1 MVIHT
6 KEKAK
11 ILKKLINSS
20 LSLGQIKHI
29 IYADDNGSSL
39 MGIKTGLKELGI
51 SSTVCECELSKEA
64 FEEMDFPV
72 ITQIRIEKE
81 IHFVVLYGIKNNKLI
96 LADPLKRK
104 IIRKKVDTFINGWIP
119 FILSVNDIALN
130 HKYYE
135 MEKCVIGKWEIYK
148 IISAQ
153 KGKIIISWLVS
164 ILIYITGILLTG
176 MYSAFFDVIIPNKYI
191 GIITSVLIGY
201 SQFLIINFF
210 LSYINSILSVKI
222 NNKIDELLTKKLLD
236 SFFDKDFSVIEGFKS
251 GELITRFRN
260 ISSIRSIFL
269 YFIQAFPIDILG
281 ILFIYYI
288 LHRQNNELSVLL
300 FVPLI
305 IFVGVIYLSHE
316 KMKEDS
322 SLLFDKEEQFNS
334 SLIEAITN
342 IETLKNYQITDA
354 FEKNLYTVITT
365 DDLMEKIN
373 KDESFTIF
381 FLQKNCMACK
391 EAEAV
396 INAYIKETN
405 EIIYAIDLT
414 NAKKKSYLISIIN
427 ISETPTVI
435 RYARGEE
442 EKRLTSI
449 FTKEEF
455 VIFQNN

>member
-1 MVIHT
+1 MGEKYPFVRQITNCDCGAACVSMV
-6 KEKAK
+6 
-11 ILKKLINSS
+11 LKKLINSS

-51 SSTVCECELSKEA
+51 SSTVFECELSKEA

-201 SQFLIINFF
+201 SQFLIINF
-210 LSYINSILSVKI
+210 
-222 NNKIDELLTKKLLD
+222 
-236 SFFDKDFSVIEGFKS
+236 
-251 GELITRFRN
+251 
-260 ISSIRSIFL
+260 
-269 YFIQAFPIDILG
+269 
-281 ILFIYYI
+281 
-288 LHRQNNELSVLL
+288 
-300 FVPLI
+300 
-305 IFVGVIYLSHE
+305 
-316 KMKEDS
+316 
-322 SLLFDKEEQFNS
+322 
-334 SLIEAITN
+334 
-342 IETLKNYQITDA
+342 
-354 FEKNLYTVITT
+354 
-365 DDLMEKIN
+365 
-373 KDESFTIF
+373 
-381 FLQKNCMACK
+381 
-391 EAEAV
+391 
-396 INAYIKETN
+396 
-405 EIIYAIDLT
+405 
-414 NAKKKSYLISIIN
+414 
-427 ISETPTVI
+427 
-435 RYARGEE
+435 
-442 EKRLTSI
+442 
-449 FTKEEF
+449 
-455 VIFQNN
+455 